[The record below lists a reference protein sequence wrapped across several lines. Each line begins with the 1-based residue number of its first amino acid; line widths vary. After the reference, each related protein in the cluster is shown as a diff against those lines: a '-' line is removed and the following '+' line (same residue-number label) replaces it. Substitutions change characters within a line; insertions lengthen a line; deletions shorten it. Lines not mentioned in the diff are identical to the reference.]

1 MRILKD
7 FKIPNFK
14 FPKFRLKELS
24 EIDEM
29 NIDYEQIKKAKEN
42 QNKKEKKN
50 YEGTHFNTVKEI
62 FINSSKEFA
71 DRTLLLE
78 KFNPKG
84 EWTEITYNQFKNE
97 VIGLGTALTRKL
109 NLKDARIVI
118 IGENTHHWY
127 LSYMTMLCGA
137 GIAVPVDK
145 ELPENEIE
153 NVIKRAKASAVI
165 FSTKKAEVIKSQ
177 VI

>member
-7 FKIPNFK
+7 FKIPDFK
-14 FPKFRLKELS
+14 FPKFNMKGIDD
-24 EIDEM
+24 IDEVKV
-29 NIDYEQIKKAKEN
+29 DYEKIKKAEEN
-42 QNKKEKKN
+42 QNKKNKKN
-50 YEGTHFNTVKEI
+50 YDGTNFNTVKEM
-62 FINSSKEFA
+62 FINSSKEYA

-78 KFNPKG
+78 KFNPK
-84 EWTEITYNQFKNE
+84 EDWTEITYNQFKNE
-97 VIGLGTALTRKL
+97 VIGFGTALIRKL
-109 NLKDARIVI
+109 NLKDTRIVI

-153 NVIKRAKASAVI
+153 NVIKRA
-165 FSTKKAEVIKSQ
+165 
-177 VI
+177 